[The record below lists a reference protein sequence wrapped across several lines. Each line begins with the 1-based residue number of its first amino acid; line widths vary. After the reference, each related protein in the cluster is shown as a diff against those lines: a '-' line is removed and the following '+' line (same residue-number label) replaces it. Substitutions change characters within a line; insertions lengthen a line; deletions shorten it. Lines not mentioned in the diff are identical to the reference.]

1 MRNLS
6 EKLGASIRRY
16 RIAGG
21 LTQHELARLA
31 GLTSGYLSDV
41 ERGKV
46 NISINNLNSLA
57 DALKVPLADLLDCED
72 ADKDT
77 LMAAIDTHL
86 AALPTDALRV
96 VRHMACMMTHTQT
109 TTEARHD

>member
-46 NISINNLNSLA
+46 NISIANLNSLA
-57 DALKVPLADLLDCED
+57 DALNVPLATLLDCED
-72 ADKDT
+72 ADRDA
-77 LMAAIDTHL
+77 LMAAIAAHL
-86 AALPTDALRV
+86 AALPTDALHL
-96 VRHMACMMTHTQT
+96 VRHMTCLMTHYPK
-109 TTEARHD
+109 EESCL

>member
-57 DALKVPLADLLDCED
+57 DALKVPLADLLDCDPDE
-72 ADKDT
+72 
-77 LMAAIDTHL
+77 AAPTMP
-86 AALPTDALRV
+86 ALCDIVAMLPEDALRALYQV
-96 VRHMACMMTHTQT
+96 ALLMPRALRTP
-109 TTEARHD
+109 E